1 MTNILEITDG
11 TTTVNL
17 LSRDFGFCLNNWNPA
32 IAQPKRGGTFQSSS
46 LSEGRK
52 LVNIE
57 FENIED
63 TFNFDIKGSGQPET
77 ITYITNLIQLLE
89 QAREY
94 WTGFADKVYIKAKA
108 DCEDNPRYALIVNYS
123 WPEIKF
129 PYGETFFS
137 KVSTIASMINVDLG
151 LEHKIW
157 STSIPGESDCAEASA
172 TQVWKYNQEWEVN
185 DTQPAGDVASLL
197 QAANGSL
204 YAGDNGF
211 AAATQVWRSTDNGT
225 IWAANFSGGA
235 TGGWSLMQAANGD
248 IYEGDRDEIFR
259 SIDDGAS
266 WVSNVIFGA
275 TTEDIFDISQA
286 SNGDIYATWGATIQ
300 RTQDNGAIWALNFT
314 GGFGPFKR
322 IIHLTNGYIIACTF
336 DATPPFSE
344 AIYRSIDNGTSWQV
358 AFSGTFSFNDII
370 QTNTGRIVAIG
381 ADTSVD
387 LLFFHSDDNGSTWVI
402 PNVIGLFDFDGGE
415 LIYQSPLDNAIYAVV
430 FPAGSGDAETYKS
443 VDDGESWKLET
454 TLPGVVS
461 FTSMLEAANLA
472 LYMGDAGQID
482 RRLALLTV
490 NLGRAATCTNEV
502 YIANKQN
509 ISNITDIKIDN
520 GGVFTDIFP
529 IAAFPQAL
537 FPAVAA
543 VNDALYIGSNTS
555 VINTGPFV
563 SVAVDLL
570 TVASSTTT
578 FTLTIEYYNG
588 AFVALTTHDNTSTGN
603 PLTLGGVNSIHWEA
617 PSDWT
622 TVAVDG
628 VTGFWIRIRLSALSG
643 TFTSPSQQNRDIY
656 SILLPYANIAI
667 AQVAGEIPAL
677 LQKKLQNQSDE
688 DGRSGSGPDLWENRI
703 ICGLR
708 SVSRG
713 TNFQIYLNCSDE
725 QNPDGVVVTTG
736 AATVTFATDVLAP
749 SGRHAIFN
757 PAGVT
762 ATATLLT
769 FNLNSTIARDFYG
782 KYHAFLRV
790 QNDGNITDFNIQ
802 LQFVSGS
809 GGITFTTVS
818 KQVQTNDFFELLD
831 FGQVQL
837 PVGGTFKTTDL
848 GDVTE
853 IRIQSDAAS
862 GTPNLIMYD
871 LILMPV
877 DEWSIDSVD
886 FANTADSIIG
896 RNNDLSKLLD
906 IDSITNPLINI
917 QSLVRLVGSEQITSI
932 YDPISPGPAILQ
944 ANAQQRLWFLA
955 AQTDQIGIQTAWIAP
970 PEIAHS
976 IQLFKNERYLT
987 MKEVG

>member
-17 LSRDFGFCLNNWNPA
+17 LSRDFGFCLNSWNPA

-52 LVNIE
+52 LVNRE

-63 TFNFDIKGSGQPET
+63 SFNFDIKGSGQPET

-89 QAREY
+89 QATEY

-123 WPEIKF
+123 WPELKF

-185 DTQPAGDVASLL
+185 DTQPANDVAALL

-204 YAGDNGF
+204 YAGDLSGV
-211 AAATQVWRSTDNGT
+211 TQVWRSTDNGA
-225 IWAANFSGGA
+225 IWASNFAAGTA
-235 TGGWSLMQAANGD
+235 GGWALMQAANDD
-248 IYEGDRDEIFR
+248 IYNGDQDEIYK
-259 SIDDGAS
+259 SIDNGAS
-266 WVSNVIFGA
+266 WALNVTFGA
-275 TTEDIFDISQA
+275 AADPVRSISQA
-286 SNGDIYATWGATIQ
+286 SNGDIYAAWGSTIQ

-314 GGFGPFKR
+314 GGFGPFRR
-322 IIHLTNGYIIACTF
+322 IIHLANDYILACTF

-344 AIYRSIDNGTSWQV
+344 AIYRSKDNGASWQLV
-358 AFSGTFSFNDII
+358 FSGIFSFNDMI
-370 QTNTGRIVAIG
+370 QTNSGRIFVIG
-381 ADTSVD
+381 VD
-387 LLFFHSDDNGSTWVI
+387 DNPSLKFFFSDDNGSTWII
-402 PNVIGLFDFDGGE
+402 PVPIGLDGFTTGG
-415 LIYQSPLDNAIYAVV
+415 LVYQAPSDNAIYIASGSAV
-430 FPAGSGDAETYKS
+430 FDIYKS
-443 VDDGESWKLET
+443 TDGGSSWNFET
-454 TLPGVVS
+454 TFPGGVT
-461 FTSMLEAANLA
+461 FTAMLEATNLA
-472 LYMGDAGQID
+472 LYLGDDGEID

-490 NLGRAATCTNEV
+490 TLGRAATCTNEV

-509 ISNITDIKIDN
+509 ISNITDIKSDD

-529 IAAFPQAL
+529 IAAFPQDL

-555 VINTGPFV
+555 VVDTGPFV
-563 SVAVDLL
+563 SVVLDLS

-578 FTLTIEYYNG
+578 FTLIVEYYNG
-588 AFVALTTHDNTSTGN
+588 AWVALTTRDNTSAGN
-603 PLTLGGVNSIHWEA
+603 PLTLEGVNSIHWEA
-617 PSDWT
+617 PSDWI
-622 TVAVDG
+622 TVAIDG
-628 VTGFWIRIRLSALSG
+628 VTAYWIRIRLSALAG
-643 TFTSPSQQNRDIY
+643 TFTSPAQQNRDIY
-656 SILLPYANIAI
+656 SIILPYANITV
-667 AQVAGEIPAL
+667 AQIAGEIPAL
-677 LQKKLQNQSDE
+677 LQEKLQNQSDE
-688 DGRSGSGPDLWENRI
+688 DGRGSSGPNLWENRV

-713 TNFQIYLNCSDE
+713 STFQIHLNCSDE
-725 QNPDGVVVTTG
+725 QNPDGVVVTLGGST
-736 AATVTFATDVLAP
+736 TFATDVLAP
-749 SGRHAIFN
+749 TGRHAIYN
-757 PAGVT
+757 PPGVE
-762 ATATLLT
+762 AIVEKVI
-769 FNLNSTIARDFYG
+769 FNLSSTISQHFYG
-782 KYHAFLRV
+782 KFHAFVRV
-790 QNDGNITDFNIQ
+790 QRTAGSITDFDVQ

-809 GGITFTTVS
+809 GGITFTTTS
-818 KQVQTNDFFELLD
+818 KQVQTTTAFELLD
-831 FGQVQL
+831 LGQVQL
-837 PVGGTFKTTDL
+837 PVGGTFKSTDL

-853 IRIQSDAAS
+853 IRIQIGAAS

-886 FANTADSIIG
+886 FANTGDSIIG

-906 IDSITNPLINI
+906 VDSITNPLIDI
-917 QSLVRLVGSEQITSI
+917 QSLVRLVSNEQITSV
-932 YDPISPGPAILQ
+932 YDPVSPGHTILQ

-955 AQTDQIGIQTAWIAP
+955 AQTDQTGIQTAWIAP
-970 PEIAHS
+970 PEISHS